1 MFESQSRL
9 TTLVDMGTTSEADE
23 KPAEQVEVLQALTRV
38 LAGIAL
44 RSMGVLHGA
53 VTLPQ
58 FRMLSVLADG
68 APARS
73 SAVARA
79 LRLDAS
85 SVTRLA
91 DRLVA
96 AGYVTRGRDPG
107 HRSVVTLRL
116 TPDGKHLVNQVESWR
131 QAELARIMSQITPRR
146 RTLVTTTLRQLVDA
160 AGEGYGLAL
169 GRPLP

>member
-1 MFESQSRL
+1 
-9 TTLVDMGTTSEADE
+9 MGKPSGADE
-23 KPAEQVEVLQALTRV
+23 KPAEQVAVLQALTRV

-44 RSMGVLHGA
+44 RSMDALHGA

-58 FRMLSVLADG
+58 FRMLSVLAEG
-68 APARS
+68 PPARS

-79 LRLDAS
+79 LGLDAS

-96 AGYVTRGRDPG
+96 VGYVTRGSDPG
-107 HRSVVTLRL
+107 HRSVVTLQL
-116 TPDGKHLVNQVESWR
+116 TPEGKHLVAQVESWR
-131 QAELARIMSQITPRR
+131 QAELTRIISRLTPRDR
-146 RTLVTTTLRQLVDA
+146 ILVTTTLRQIVDA

-169 GRPLP
+169 DPSVPV

>member
-1 MFESQSRL
+1 
-9 TTLVDMGTTSEADE
+9 MGTSPETHE

-38 LAGIAL
+38 LAGVAL
-44 RSMGVLHGA
+44 RSMDALHGA

-58 FRMLSVLADG
+58 FRMLSVLAGG

-79 LRLDAS
+79 LGLDAS

-96 AGYVTRGRDPG
+96 AGFVTRGSDPS
-107 HRSVVTLRL
+107 HRSVVTLQL
-116 TPDGKHLVNQVESWR
+116 TPGGRQLVNRVEGWR
-131 QAELARIMSQITPRR
+131 QAELTRIVSQLTPHDRA
-146 RTLVTTTLRQLVDA
+146 LVTTTLRQVVNA

-169 GRPLP
+169 GPPLPL

>member
-1 MFESQSRL
+1 
-9 TTLVDMGTTSEADE
+9 MGTSSEADE

-38 LAGIAL
+38 LAGVAL
-44 RSMGVLHGA
+44 RSMDVLHGA

-79 LRLDAS
+79 LGLDAS

-96 AGYVTRGRDPG
+96 AGYVTRGRDPR
-107 HRSVVTLRL
+107 HRSVVTLQL

-131 QAELARIMSQITPRR
+131 QAELTRIMSQITPRD
-146 RTLVTTTLRQLVDA
+146 RTLVTTTLRQVVDA

-169 GRPLP
+169 DPPLPL